1 MFYKLLLLLF
11 ISLSAFS
18 QEYEIT
24 SENIEINTDLN
35 TISYE
40 NKVFFS
46 SENIKFSADKLK
58 LNQNNDSFTATGMPI
73 KIVFFDGS
81 EFIEGEA
88 EIIEI
93 DSERLVLSKNVSVI
107 KSGNKI
113 NSEKMV
119 VKLKKND
126 KSWENKQ
133 IYKF

>member
-46 SENIKFSADKLK
+46 SEIIKFSADILK

-126 KSWENKQ
+126 KS
-133 IYKF
+133 

>member
-11 ISLSAFS
+11 IPLSAFS

-73 KIVFFDGS
+73 KIVFLMG
-81 EFIEGEA
+81 
-88 EIIEI
+88 
-93 DSERLVLSKNVSVI
+93 LNLLK
-107 KSGNKI
+107 
-113 NSEKMV
+113 
-119 VKLKKND
+119 VKQKL
-126 KSWENKQ
+126 
-133 IYKF
+133 

>member
-1 MFYKLLLLLF
+1 MFYKLLLLLLT
-11 ISLSAFS
+11 SLSAFS

-126 KSWENKQ
+126 KS
-133 IYKF
+133 

>member
-1 MFYKLLLLLF
+1 MFYKLLFLLF

-81 EFIEGEA
+81 EFNEGEA

-126 KSWENKQ
+126 KS
-133 IYKF
+133 

>member
-1 MFYKLLLLLF
+1 MFYKLLFLLF

-113 NSEKMV
+113 NSEKLV

-126 KSWENKQ
+126 KS
-133 IYKF
+133 

>member
-1 MFYKLLLLLF
+1 
-11 ISLSAFS
+11 
-18 QEYEIT
+18 
-24 SENIEINTDLN
+24 
-35 TISYE
+35 
-40 NKVFFS
+40 
-46 SENIKFSADKLK
+46 
-58 LNQNNDSFTATGMPI
+58 MPI

-126 KSWENKQ
+126 KS
-133 IYKF
+133 

>member
-1 MFYKLLLLLF
+1 MFYKLLVLLF

-126 KSWENKQ
+126 KS
-133 IYKF
+133 

>member
-58 LNQNNDSFTATGMPI
+58 LNQNIDSFTDKGMPI

-93 DSERLVLSKNVSVI
+93 DSERLVLSENVSVI

-126 KSWENKQ
+126 
-133 IYKF
+133 